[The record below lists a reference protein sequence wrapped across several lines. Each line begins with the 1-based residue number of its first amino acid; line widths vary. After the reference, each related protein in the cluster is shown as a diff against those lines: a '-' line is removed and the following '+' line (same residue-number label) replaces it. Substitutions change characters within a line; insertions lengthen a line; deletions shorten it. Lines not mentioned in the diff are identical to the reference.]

1 MGKGKSQPELE
12 VVRVPLAELH
22 GYEGNAK
29 QHTNAQLDAVR
40 KSISE
45 FGFVNPVLAWHD
57 ADGRAV
63 IVAGHARCQAARK
76 EGLDEVPVV
85 FVDHLGD
92 EQRRALTLAD
102 NQTTMMTGW
111 DMEQLTSE
119 LDALADWF
127 DMGDFGFGLDD
138 DGGWDGAA
146 LSTEGREGDE
156 GYDEFTEKF
165 EPKLTTDDC
174 YTPDGVFQAVKDW
187 ACAEYGIDPD
197 SCVRPFYPGGDYE
210 RYDYPEGCTVLD
222 NPPFSIMSKII
233 DFYEAR
239 GIPYFLFG
247 PGLSLFSGNRPC
259 NYLVPGAIVTYENGA
274 KVNTGFVTSYGDW
287 KIDTAPELAQ
297 AVADACK
304 KDQSAQN
311 TYEYPA
317 EVVTSALIM
326 KIARRGIRF
335 RVKEAECSFVRSLDG
350 QKAIGQGLFGGGFLI
365 SPEAAAEKAAAERME
380 AVDAYTVELSGRE
393 RAIVESLSRRAE

>member
-1 MGKGKSQPELE
+1 MKSQPELE
-12 VVRVPLAELH
+12 VVRVPVGSLRA
-22 GYEGNAK
+22 YEGNAK
-29 QHTNAQLDAVR
+29 RHTREQLDAVEA
-40 KSISE
+40 SIKE
-45 FGFVNPVLAWHD
+45 FGFANPVLAWHD
-57 ADGRAV
+57 DRGEAV
-63 IVAGHARCQAARK
+63 IIAGHGRVEAAK
-76 EGLDEVPVV
+76 ALGLDEVPTV
-85 FVDHLGD
+85 FLDHLD
-92 EQRRALTLAD
+92 DAQRRALTLAD

-111 DMEQLTSE
+111 DMDTLKAE
-119 LDALADWF
+119 LDALGDSF
-127 DMGDFGFGLDD
+127 DMGDFGFDFNFDLG
-138 DGGWDGAA
+138 DGGWDGTA

-156 GYDEFTEKF
+156 GYDEFTKKF
-165 EPKLTTDDC
+165 GPKLTTDDC
-174 YTPDGVFQAVKDW
+174 YTPDEVFQAVKDW

-233 DFYEAR
+233 DFYEKR

-259 NYLVPGAIVTYENGA
+259 NYLVPGVIVTYENGA

-304 KDQSAQN
+304 QEMSVQN

-335 RVKEAECSFVRSLDG
+335 RVKDAECAFVRSLDG
-350 QKAIGQGLFGGGFLI
+350 QKAAGQGLFGGGVPNI
-365 SPEAAAEKAAAERME
+365 S
-380 AVDAYTVELSGRE
+380 
-393 RAIVESLSRRAE
+393 